1 LPHLQCVSACLL
13 KIYSAYR
20 NNEVKSS
27 VDIGDGSSIEIV
39 DEFCNLG
46 HVLSVDGDADAAVT
60 AGFAVID

>member
-1 LPHLQCVSACLL
+1 
-13 KIYSAYR
+13 
-20 NNEVKSS
+20 

-46 HVLSVDGDADAAVT
+46 HVLFADAAVT